1 MFPAGVGDGGFCTIP
16 VERRVIRELE
26 LSRVNGRTLKAKK
39 RANFCFA
46 GAQNTL
52 GSCHRLLTMMR
63 MDE

>member
-39 RANFCFA
+39 LANFGFA
-46 GAQNTL
+46 DAQNTL
-52 GSCHRLLTMMR
+52 GSCHR
-63 MDE
+63 